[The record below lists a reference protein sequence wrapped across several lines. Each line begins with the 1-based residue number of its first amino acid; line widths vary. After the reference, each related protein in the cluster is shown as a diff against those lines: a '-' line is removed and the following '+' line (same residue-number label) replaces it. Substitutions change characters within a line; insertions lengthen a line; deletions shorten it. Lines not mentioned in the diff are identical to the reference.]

1 MKRKA
6 EQGSM
11 QTQGEVQELAL
22 EQLLTDLFK
31 FDSVQEVPKGQNG
44 ADTIHLGRS
53 RKTELT
59 K

>member
-1 MKRKA
+1 
-6 EQGSM
+6 M